1 MVYLKSFNLP
11 KDTWVDYYFTPPK
24 HPEDIPKDIP
34 DIYFQL
40 DFDSR
45 TIHQSW
51 YPWKTFYNRYF
62 THIDFGD
69 ITIFYGGNAS
79 GKTTLLNVIAEKLGL
94 QRTSL
99 FNTSDFFTQYCE
111 GNGGFELSDNHKSPK
126 AIGRGKIIVS
136 DDVFKRIHQVRDYNQ
151 QKDEEIENASNV
163 YWAMEH
169 VPKSLTVS
177 KFIKRTIDYRRR
189 TEMSNGETGFQY
201 FIENIP
207 DEALVLLDEPENSLS
222 AEWQMSLAHELY
234 IMATRRDCQLVIA
247 SHSPFILSMPG
258 AKIYNL
264 DSTPVQTAKW
274 YELDNMRAYYNLFN
288 MHRKSFETAK

>member
-34 DIYFQL
+34 DIYFRL

-99 FNTSDFFTQYCE
+99 FNTSDFFAQYCE
-111 GNGGFELSDNHKSPK
+111 GNGGYELADNHKSPK

-151 QKDEEIENASNV
+151 QKDEEIENVSNE

-288 MHRKSFETAK
+288 MHRASFETTK

>member
-51 YPWKTFYNRYF
+51 YPWKTFYNRDF
-62 THIDFGD
+62 THIEFSD
-69 ITIFYGGNAS
+69 ITILYGNNAS
-79 GKTTLLNVIAEKLGL
+79 GKTTVLNVIAEKLGL

-99 FNTSDFFTQYCE
+99 FNTSDFFAQYCE
-111 GNGGFELSDNHKSPK
+111 GNGGYELADNHKSPK

-151 QKDEEIENASNV
+151 RKDEEIENVSNE

-288 MHRKSFETAK
+288 MHRKSFDTTI